1 MIDVAHEPETPD
13 AVSDGLG
20 RHMPRTVHASRARTP
35 RACGCGR
42 AVAYDLEKQEFF
54 CVGCGASRK
63 CLCLRSRVS
72 GLVRPVNVA

>member
-1 MIDVAHEPETPD
+1 MIDVAHELETPD
-13 AVSDGLG
+13 AVGDAPGQPV
-20 RHMPRTVHASRARTP
+20 PRTVHASRAPTP

-54 CVGCGASRK
+54 CVGCGGSRK

-72 GLVRPVNVA
+72 GLIRPVNVA